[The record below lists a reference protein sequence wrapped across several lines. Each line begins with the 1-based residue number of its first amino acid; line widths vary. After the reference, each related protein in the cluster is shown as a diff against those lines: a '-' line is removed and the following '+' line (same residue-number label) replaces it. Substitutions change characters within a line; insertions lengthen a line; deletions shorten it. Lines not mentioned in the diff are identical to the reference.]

1 MYATEENLLLNR
13 SDKRALQD
21 RRNKRVLSDRLTA
34 DCVFASV
41 KVKRAEQE

>member
-1 MYATEENLLLNR
+1 MLNR

-41 KVKRAEQE
+41 MVKWAEQE